1 MTEYGDE
8 GARDYVAIYTPKT
21 EIVPEKTCLVLVDIQ
36 YATGN
41 PETGLGALLNKQGKL
56 HEAEYRYNRI
66 AEKVVPNSRRLL
78 DFFRANDLRRVFLTY
93 GSEVEDYSDLTGQ
106 LQALCRATKNR
117 EGEREHE
124 IVDELKPQPT
134 ERVFNKIT
142 PSAFTSTPID
152 IVLSKAYGVD
162 TLLFTGVSP
171 HMCVEHTQRDAASYG
186 YHCFLVD
193 DACGADNLEMHDA
206 ALTVV
211 QRLYGTV
218 ISTDGAIEQ
227 LSDALGIKDGAPA
240 MEA

>member
-1 MTEYGDE
+1 MSEYGTD

-21 EIVPEKTCLVLVDIQ
+21 ELVPEKTCLVLVDIQ

-41 PETGLGALLNKQGKL
+41 PETGLGALLNKQGRL

-66 AEKVVPNSRRLL
+66 AEKVVPNSQRLL
-78 DFFRANDLRRVFLTY
+78 EFFRANDLRRVYLTY
-93 GSEVEDYSDLTGQ
+93 GSEVEDYSDLTTQ
-106 LQALCRATKNR
+106 LKTLCEATKNR

-124 IVDELKPQPT
+124 IVDELKPLPT

-162 TLLFTGVSP
+162 TLLFTGVSTN
-171 HMCVEHTQRDAASYG
+171 MCVEHTQRDAASSG

-193 DACGADNLEMHDA
+193 DACGADSPEMHEA
-206 ALTVV
+206 AVTVV

-218 ISTDGAIEQ
+218 ISTDAVIAQ
-227 LSDALGIKDGAPA
+227 LSASLGVAEDG
-240 MEA
+240 

>member
-1 MTEYGDE
+1 MSDYGTE

-21 EIVPEKTCLVLVDIQ
+21 ELVPEKTCLVVVDIQ

-41 PETGLGALLNKQGKL
+41 PETGLGALLNKQGRL

-78 DFFRANDLRRVFLTY
+78 EFFRANDLRRVFLTY

-106 LQALCRATKNR
+106 MKSLCEATKNR
-117 EGEREHE
+117 EGQREHE
-124 IVDELKPQPT
+124 IIDELKPLPT

-162 TLLFTGVSP
+162 TLLFVGVSTN
-171 HMCVEHTQRDAASYG
+171 MCVEHTQRDAASYG

-193 DACGADNLEMHDA
+193 DACGADSEEMHEA
-206 ALTVV
+206 AVTVV

-218 ISTDGAIEQ
+218 VSTDSVIEQ
-227 LSDALGIKDGAPA
+227 LSASLGLAGDGALA
-240 MEA
+240 QV

>member
-1 MTEYGDE
+1 MTAYGTE

-21 EIVPEKTCLVLVDIQ
+21 ELVPEKTCLVVVDVQ

-41 PETGLGALLNKQGKL
+41 PETGLGALLNQQGRL

-66 AEKVVPNSRRLL
+66 ATKVVPNTRKLL
-78 DFFRANDLRRVFLTY
+78 EFFRANDLRRVFLTY

-106 LQALCRATKNR
+106 LKTLCQATKNR

-124 IVDELKPQPT
+124 IIDELKPTPT

-142 PSAFTSTPID
+142 PSAFSSTPID
-152 IVLSKAYGVD
+152 LVLSKAYGVD
-162 TLLFTGVSP
+162 TLLFVGVSTN
-171 HMCVEHTQRDAASYG
+171 MCVEHTQRDAASYG

-193 DACGADNLEMHDA
+193 DACGADSEEMHDA
-206 ALTVV
+206 AVTVL

-218 ISTDGAIEQ
+218 TSTDAAIEQ
-227 LSDALGIKDGAPA
+227 LSAALGITTDGALV
-240 MEA
+240 EA